1 MRCGF
6 SESYASGTSVTLT
19 ATPGVGQQFT
29 GWTGCTAIVGFPNM
43 CTVTMDQARSVTATF
58 AAIIWPLSVSV
69 TGTGTVTSS
78 PSGINCGAD
87 CSETYN
93 DGTSVT
99 LTATP
104 GVGQGFTGWGGACS
118 GTSTTCTLSMTA
130 ARSVSATFAPLPTY
144 QLDVAVTGSG
154 SVTSSPSG
162 INCGADCLETYV
174 AGTVV
179 TLSQTPASGF
189 EFAGWSGACTGT
201 GPCSVTMDAAKSVT
215 ATFTPIQ
222 RTLTTN
228 VVGSGSVTSSPAGV
242 DCGLDCSQDY
252 DDGTVVTLSQTPGSG
267 YEFAGW
273 SGDCTGTGACSVTM
287 DQARS
292 VTATFTPIQRT
303 LTASVVGSGSVT
315 SSPVGIDC
323 GVDCSQDYDDG
334 TAVTLSQTPASG
346 FEFAGWSGDCTGTGA
361 CSVTMDQ
368 ARSVTATF
376 TPIQRT
382 LIASVVGSGSVT
394 SSPVGIDCGL
404 DCSQDYDDGTVVTL
418 SQAPASGWEFAGWS
432 GDCTGTGACSVTMD
446 AAKSVTATFTPIQR
460 TLSVNVV
467 GSGSVT
473 STPAGVD
480 CGVDCSE
487 DYDDGTVVTLSQTPA
502 SGFEF
507 AGWSGDCTGT
517 GACSVTMDARE
528 VRDCN
533 LHADSA
539 DADDERPGERLCDF
553 ESRGNRLWFGLFA
566 GLRRRHRGHADRL
579 AGCRLAVRGL
589 ERRMLRP
596 RFVHGDDGSG
606 AVGHGDVRSAS
617 ADHVAA
623 HGECQRWRLR
633 HFGACRDR
641 LRS

>member
-1 MRCGF
+1 MCDPPAANVVAGGTYTYKLYGETASNYEQLEMFINFPQSIFRVISASATYENPAGATNTSPYADACGWNPVPSSPTYRSCIGPDGF
-6 SESYASGTSVTLT
+6 TGGKVGGRVVLTYTVLVQSVGTGFLQGLFYDFSGSSYHYNSDFTNTSLGITVVSRWPLNVSTTGGGAVTSNVGGINCGATCSASYDDNTLVTLTATPTAGNVFSGWGGACSGTATTCQVTMNQARSVTATFVTAYTLTTSVTGTGSISSSPAGISCGADCSESYASGTSVTLT

-252 DDGTVVTLSQTPGSG
+252 DDGTVVTLSQTPVRVSSSRVGR
-267 YEFAGW
+267 A
-273 SGDCTGTGACSVTM
+273 T
-287 DQARS
+287 AR
-292 VTATFTPIQRT
+292 VR
-303 LTASVVGSGSVT
+303 VR
-315 SSPVGIDC
+315 
-323 GVDCSQDYDDG
+323 
-334 TAVTLSQTPASG
+334 
-346 FEFAGWSGDCTGTGA
+346 
-361 CSVTMDQ
+361 
-368 ARSVTATF
+368 AR
-376 TPIQRT
+376 
-382 LIASVVGSGSVT
+382 
-394 SSPVGIDCGL
+394 
-404 DCSQDYDDGTVVTL
+404 
-418 SQAPASGWEFAGWS
+418 
-432 GDCTGTGACSVTMD
+432 
-446 AAKSVTATFTPIQR
+446 
-460 TLSVNVV
+460 
-467 GSGSVT
+467 
-473 STPAGVD
+473 
-480 CGVDCSE
+480 
-487 DYDDGTVVTLSQTPA
+487 
-502 SGFEF
+502 
-507 AGWSGDCTGT
+507 
-517 GACSVTMDARE
+517 
-528 VRDCN
+528 
-533 LHADSA
+533 
-539 DADDERPGERLCDF
+539 
-553 ESRGNRLWFGLFA
+553 
-566 GLRRRHRGHADRL
+566 
-579 AGCRLAVRGL
+579 
-589 ERRMLRP
+589 
-596 RFVHGDDGSG
+596 
-606 AVGHGDVRSAS
+606 
-617 ADHVAA
+617 
-623 HGECQRWRLR
+623 
-633 HFGACRDR
+633 
-641 LRS
+641 